1 MKTVFMGTPD
11 FAAIIL
17 DALAGSRHDV
27 AYVVT
32 QPDKAKNR
40 GKKVQYT
47 PVKELALA
55 KDIKVLQPE
64 KVRGNEEFIAC
75 LRECAPDI
83 MIVAAY
89 GQILPKEVLE
99 IPRYGCVNVHASL
112 LPKLRGAAPI
122 QKAII
127 DGEKETGVTI
137 MQMAEGLDTGD
148 MLLKEAVE
156 IGGMNYSQLHD
167 RLAEIGS
174 RLLLETLD
182 MIEEGRVKPEKQ
194 DDSLSTYAHMISKQ
208 DGRISFEK
216 SPEEIE
222 RLIRG
227 FDPWP
232 GAFCD
237 CGDAV
242 MKLWKAE
249 PADENT
255 EGIEPGTVISAD
267 EKGLKIACGGRALL
281 VTEIQMPGKKR
292 VSVREYLKGNRIE
305 TGTVL
310 R

>member
-11 FAAIIL
+11 FAAVIL

-27 AYVVT
+27 AYAVT

-55 KDIKVLQPE
+55 KGIEVLQPE
-64 KVRGNEEFIAC
+64 KVRGNQEFIAL
-75 LRECAPDI
+75 LRECGPDI

-89 GQILPKEVLE
+89 GQILPEEVLE
-99 IPRYGCVNVHASL
+99 IPRYGCINVHASL

-156 IGGMNYSQLHD
+156 IGRMNYSQLHD

-174 RLLLETLD
+174 RLLLETLE
-182 MIEEGRVKPEKQ
+182 MIEEGRIHPEKQ

-208 DGRISFEK
+208 DGKISFEK

-237 CGDAV
+237 CGDAM

-249 PADENT
+249 PIDEST
-255 EGIEPGTVISAD
+255 GETEPGTVISAD
-267 EKGLKIACGGRALL
+267 EKGLKIACGGRALM

-292 VSVREYLKGNRIE
+292 VSVKEYLKGNKIE
-305 TGTVL
+305 KGTIL